1 MRYVALLGSVS
12 VDGHR
17 LTMAEL
23 REALESEGLTQV
35 ETVVSSLNLLFSHEE
50 RPSLGLEE
58 KLQLLLR
65 ARLGMR
71 TMAAVRNMAEVEAA
85 IALNPFAAEGDA
97 ASVQT
102 MFLDRDPDPAQF
114 RVLVADQADFGPER
128 LETGHRALY
137 IDSNEAG
144 GASRLTAPFIERRL
158 QCRATGRTLRD
169 LARIAAK
176 MDEK

>member
-23 REALESEGLTQV
+23 REALESEGLMQV

-50 RPSLGLEE
+50 RPSLGLQE
-58 KLQLLLR
+58 KLQMLLR
-65 ARLGMR
+65 ARFGMR
-71 TMAAVRNMAEVEAA
+71 TMVAVRNKAEIEAA
-85 IALNPFAAEGDA
+85 ITHNPFAGEGDA
-97 ASVQT
+97 SGVQT
-102 MFLDRDPDPAQF
+102 VFLDRDPDPAQF

-128 LETGHRALY
+128 LATGPQALY
-137 IDSNEAG
+137 IDLNEAG